1 MSVHPPLIDA
11 SASASRSGDNSGAAR
26 LETIGVIGAGVM
38 GVGLAQ
44 ALAQSGLR
52 TLLIDV
58 SDSILESALGQIR
71 NGVRFARLLQKNLS
85 GSPEEILG
93 RIQLSADYAVLRE
106 ADFVI
111 ENVIEKIAIKA
122 EVYRQLDA
130 VCPPQCVF
138 AANTSA
144 IPITRIAAMT
154 RRPAQVIGMH
164 FMNPVPLKTA
174 VEVIRGYHTSDETV
188 ATATR
193 LLSLMGKKAIL
204 VGDSPGFVSN
214 RVLMLTINE
223 AIFLVQE
230 KVATPEVVDEIFKNC
245 FEHKM
250 GPLETADLIGL
261 DTILFSI
268 EVLYDEF
275 KDSKFRPCPL
285 LRQMVDAGLHGR
297 KKGRGFYSYAD

>member
-1 MSVHPPLIDA
+1 MSIRPPLIDA
-11 SASASRSGDNSGAAR
+11 GRSEDNASAAP

-44 ALAQSGLR
+44 ALAQSGFR
-52 TLLIDV
+52 TLLVDI
-58 SDSILESALGQIR
+58 SDKILESALGQIR
-71 NGVRFARLLQKNLS
+71 NGVRFARLFQKSLS
-85 GSPEEILG
+85 GTPEEILG
-93 RIQLSADYAVLRE
+93 RIQLSADYAVLSE
-106 ADFVI
+106 ADFVV
-111 ENVIEKIAIKA
+111 ENVTEQVAIKA
-122 EVYRQLDA
+122 DVYRRLDA
-130 VCPPQCVF
+130 ICPPRCIF

-154 RRPAQVIGMH
+154 SRPAQVLGMH
-164 FMNPVPLKTA
+164 FMNPVPMKTA
-174 VEVIRGYHTSDETV
+174 VEVIRGYHTSDETI

-193 LLSLMGKKAIL
+193 FLALMGKKAIL

-223 AIFLVQE
+223 AIFLVHE
-230 KVATPEVVDEIFKNC
+230 NVAAPEVVDEIFKNC

-261 DTILFSI
+261 DTILLSI

-275 KDSKFRPCPL
+275 KDTKFRPCPL
-285 LRQMVDAGLHGR
+285 LRQMVDAGLRGR
-297 KKGRGFYSYAD
+297 KSGRGFYSYEG

>member
-1 MSVHPPLIDA
+1 MSTHPPLIDNKQ
-11 SASASRSGDNSGAAR
+11 SGENPDLPR

-38 GVGLAQ
+38 GVGLAH

-52 TLLIDV
+52 ALLIDI

-71 NGVRFARLLQKNLS
+71 NNIRFQTLFHKNPAS
-85 GSPEEILG
+85 APEEILA
-93 RIQLSADYAVLRE
+93 RIKLSADYDVLRD
-106 ADFVI
+106 ADFIV
-111 ENVIEKIAIKA
+111 ENVTEKLEIKTD
-122 EVYRQLDA
+122 VYRRLDQ
-130 VCPPQCVF
+130 VCPPQCIF

-144 IPITRIAAMT
+144 IPITRIGAMT
-154 RRPAQVIGMH
+154 RRPTRVLGMH

-174 VEVIRGYHTSDETV
+174 VEVIRGYHTSDESI

-193 LLSLMGKKAIL
+193 LLNRMGKRPIVVA
-204 VGDSPGFVSN
+204 DSPGFVSN

-230 KVATPEVVDEIFKNC
+230 KVASPEVVDDIFKNC

-297 KKGRGFYSYAD
+297 KSGRGFYNYDD

>member
-1 MSVHPPLIDA
+1 MSTHPPLIDNK
-11 SASASRSGDNSGAAR
+11 RSGENPDLPR
-26 LETIGVIGAGVM
+26 LETICVIGAGVM
-38 GVGLAQ
+38 GVGLAH

-52 TLLIDV
+52 TLLIDI

-71 NGVRFARLLQKNLS
+71 NNIRFQALFHKNPAS
-85 GSPEEILG
+85 VPEEILG
-93 RIQLSADYAVLRE
+93 RIKLSADYDVLRD
-106 ADFVI
+106 ADFVV
-111 ENVIEKIAIKA
+111 ENVTEKLEIKTD
-122 EVYRQLDA
+122 VYRRLDQI
-130 VCPPQCVF
+130 CPPQCIF

-144 IPITRIAAMT
+144 IPITRIGAMT
-154 RRPAQVIGMH
+154 RRPTRVLGMH

-174 VEVIRGYHTSDETV
+174 VEVIRGYHTSDETI

-193 LLSLMGKKAIL
+193 LLNRMGKRPIVVA
-204 VGDSPGFVSN
+204 DSPGFVSN

-230 KVATPEVVDEIFKNC
+230 KVASPEVVDDIFKNC

-297 KKGRGFYSYAD
+297 KSGRGFYNYDD

>member
-1 MSVHPPLIDA
+1 MPVRPPLIDA
-11 SASASRSGDNSGAAR
+11 SHTRDNRGAAR
-26 LETIGVIGAGVM
+26 LRIIGVVGAGVM

-44 ALAQSGLR
+44 SLAENGLR
-52 TLLIDV
+52 TLLIDT
-58 SDSILESALGQIR
+58 SDFILESALGQIR
-71 NGVRFARLLQKNLS
+71 NGLRLARLLQKNLS
-85 GSPEEILG
+85 RGPEEILG
-93 RIQLSADYAVLRE
+93 HIQVSADYAVLGE

-111 ENVIEKIAIKA
+111 ENVPERVGLKT
-122 EVYRQLDA
+122 EVYRRLDA
-130 VCPPQCVF
+130 ICAPHCVF

-154 RRPAQVIGMH
+154 SRPAQVVGMH

-174 VEVIRGYHTSDETV
+174 VEVIRGYHTSDETM
-188 ATATR
+188 ATANQ
-193 LLSLMGKKAIL
+193 LLVLMGKKAIL

-223 AIFLVQE
+223 AIFLLQE

-250 GPLETADLIGL
+250 GPLVTADLIGL
-261 DTILFSI
+261 DTILLSI

-285 LRQMVDAGLHGR
+285 LRQMVDAGLRGR
-297 KKGRGFYSYAD
+297 KNGRGFFVYED

>member
-1 MSVHPPLIDA
+1 MSVPPPIIDA
-11 SASASRSGDNSGAAR
+11 RRSVENSGAAR
-26 LETIGVIGAGVM
+26 VETIGVIGAGVM

-44 ALAQSGLR
+44 ALAQSSLR
-52 TLLIDV
+52 TLLIDI
-58 SDSILESALGQIR
+58 SDGVLESALGQIR
-71 NGVRFARLLQKNLS
+71 NGLRLARLLQKNS
-85 GSPEEILG
+85 RGSLEEILG
-93 RIQLSADYAVLRE
+93 HIQVSADYAVLRE

-111 ENVIEKIAIKA
+111 ENVTEQVAVKT
-122 EVYRQLDA
+122 EVYRRLDA
-130 VCPPQCVF
+130 ICPPRCIF

-154 RRPAQVIGMH
+154 SRPAQVLGMH
-164 FMNPVPLKTA
+164 FMNPVSLKPA
-174 VEVIRGYHTSDETV
+174 VEVIRGYHTSEETV

-193 LLSLMGKKAIL
+193 LLALMGKKAIL

-230 KVATPEVVDEIFKNC
+230 KVATPEVVDEIFKSC

-261 DTILFSI
+261 DTILLSL

-285 LRQMVDAGLHGR
+285 LSQMVNAGLLGR
-297 KKGRGFYSYAD
+297 KSGSGFYSYED

>member
-1 MSVHPPLIDA
+1 MSVRPPMIDA
-11 SASASRSGDNSGAAR
+11 SASRAGENCGVAR

-44 ALAQSGLR
+44 ALAQCGLR
-52 TLLIDV
+52 TLLIDI
-58 SDSILESALGQIR
+58 SDLILESAFAQIR
-71 NGVRFARLLQKNLS
+71 NGVRFARLLQKNSS

-93 RIQLSADYAVLRE
+93 RIQVSVDYAVLRE
-106 ADFVI
+106 ADFII
-111 ENVIEKIAIKA
+111 ENVTEQVGIKT
-122 EVYRQLDA
+122 EVYRQMDA
-130 VCPPQCVF
+130 ICPPQCVF

-144 IPITRIAAMT
+144 IPITRVAAMT
-154 RRPAQVIGMH
+154 GRPAQVVGMH

-174 VEVIRGYHTSDETV
+174 VEVIRGYHTSDETI

-193 LLSLMGKKAIL
+193 LLALMGKKAIM

-230 KVATPEVVDEIFKNC
+230 KVATAEVVDEIFKNC

-285 LRQMVDAGLHGR
+285 LKQMVDAGLRGR
-297 KKGRGFYSYAD
+297 KSGRGFYSYAD

>member
-1 MSVHPPLIDA
+1 MSVRPPLIFP
-11 SASASRSGDNSGAAR
+11 SVSGSGDNLGAAR

-52 TLLIDV
+52 TLLIDI

-71 NGVRFARLLQKNLS
+71 NNARFARLLQKNFS
-85 GSPEEILG
+85 SSPEEILG
-93 RIQLSADYAVLRE
+93 RIQVSADYAVLRE

-111 ENVIEKIAIKA
+111 ENVTEQVGIKT
-122 EVYRQLDA
+122 EVYRRLDA
-130 VCPPQCVF
+130 ICPPQCVF

-154 RRPAQVIGMH
+154 SRPAQVIGMH

-174 VEVIRGYHTSDETV
+174 VEVIRGYHTSDETI
-188 ATATR
+188 ATAIR
-193 LLSLMGKKAIL
+193 LLALMGKKAIL

-223 AIFLVQE
+223 AIFLVHE
-230 KVATPEVVDEIFKNC
+230 KVATPEVVDEVFKSC

-261 DTILFSI
+261 DTILLSL
-268 EVLYDEF
+268 EVLYEEF

-285 LRQMVDAGLHGR
+285 LRQMVDADLRGR
-297 KKGRGFYSYAD
+297 KSGRGFYSYED

>member
-1 MSVHPPLIDA
+1 MSARPPLIDA
-11 SASASRSGDNSGAAR
+11 RRSGDNSGAVR
-26 LETIGVIGAGVM
+26 LETIGVVGAGVM

-52 TLLIDV
+52 ALLIDI

-71 NGVRFARLLQKNLS
+71 NNLRLARLFQKTLS
-85 GSPEEILG
+85 GSAEEVLG
-93 RIQLSADYAVLRE
+93 RIQVSGDYGVLQE

-111 ENVIEKIAIKA
+111 ENVTEQVAVKT
-122 EVYRQLDA
+122 EVYRRLDA
-130 VCPPQCVF
+130 ICPPRCVF

-154 RRPAQVIGMH
+154 SRPAQVLGMH
-164 FMNPVPLKTA
+164 FMNPVPLKNA
-174 VEVIRGYHTSDETV
+174 VEVIRGYHTSDETIAI
-188 ATATR
+188 ATQ
-193 LLSLMGKKAIL
+193 LLSLMGKKPIL

-230 KVATPEVVDEIFKNC
+230 KVAAPEVVDEIFKNC

-261 DTILFSI
+261 DTILLSI

-285 LRQMVDAGLHGR
+285 LRQMVDAGLRGR
-297 KKGRGFYSYAD
+297 KSGRGFYNYED

>member
-1 MSVHPPLIDA
+1 MSTPPLLIDA
-11 SASASRSGDNSGAAR
+11 GGRNGDNSANAR

-52 TLLIDV
+52 TLLIDT
-58 SDSILESALGQIR
+58 SDLILKPALEQIK
-71 NGVRFARLLQKNLS
+71 NGVRLARLLQKHLRGN
-85 GSPEEILG
+85 PEEILG
-93 RIQLSADYAVLRE
+93 NIQTSADYAVLSK

-111 ENVIEKIAIKA
+111 ENVTERVALKT

-130 VCPPQCVF
+130 ICPPQCIF

-154 RRPAQVIGMH
+154 NRPEKVIGMH
-164 FMNPVPLKTA
+164 FMNPVPVKPA
-174 VEVIRGYHTSDETV
+174 VEVIRGYHTSDETI

-193 LLSLMGKKAIL
+193 LLALMGKKAIL
-204 VGDSPGFVSN
+204 VSDSPGFVSN

-230 KVATPEVVDEIFKNC
+230 KVAAPESVDEIFRSC

-261 DTILFSI
+261 DTILLSL

-285 LRQMVDAGLHGR
+285 LRQMVNAGLHGR
-297 KKGRGFYSYAD
+297 KNGRGFYSYED

>member
-1 MSVHPPLIDA
+1 MSAHPPVINDKQ
-11 SASASRSGDNSGAAR
+11 SGNNSGLSR

-38 GVGLAQ
+38 GVGLSH

-58 SDSILESALGQIR
+58 SDSVLESALGQIR
-71 NGVRFARLLQKNLS
+71 NNIRFQRLFHKNQGS
-85 GSPEEILG
+85 GPEEILA
-93 RIQLSADYAVLRE
+93 RIKVSADYEVLRD
-106 ADFVI
+106 ADFVV
-111 ENVIEKIAIKA
+111 ENVTEKFEIKTQ
-122 EVYRQLDA
+122 VYRQLDA
-130 VCPPQCVF
+130 ICPPQCVF

-144 IPITRIAAMT
+144 IPITRIGALT
-154 RRPAQVIGMH
+154 RRPTQVLGMH

-174 VEVIRGYHTSDETV
+174 VEVIRGYHTSDATI

-193 LLSLMGKKAIL
+193 LLGLMGKKAIL
-204 VGDSPGFVSN
+204 VNDSPGFVSN

-230 KVATPEVVDEIFKNC
+230 KVASPEVVDDIFKNC

-297 KKGRGFYSYAD
+297 KSGRGFYSYED